1 MIFFVTNI
9 TLKRTCEM
17 VQRKSKK
24 YEEGNFDNNLHYERC
39 LRCDDT
45 RLFPIDSNPVKVK
58 RYRGLEKMI
67 CF

>member
-1 MIFFVTNI
+1 
-9 TLKRTCEM
+9 M